1 MDQKEVQVFVESGKA
16 AFSNGNFPLAV
27 QAFRQAAEWYTNH
40 GLPLDAAEAKNNLS
54 VALLKN
60 GQADDALQAAL
71 GTDMVFAQAGDL
83 RRQGMA
89 LGNQAAA
96 LEALGKLDEAVE
108 LYERSA
114 QVFADAGEGDLQSLV
129 LKSVASIQL
138 RRGKLEETGIG
149 MLGSL
154 GAVKNPTWPQRLLKF
169 LLRILP
175 F

>member
-1 MDQKEVQVFVESGKA
+1 MDEKNVQALVESGKI
-16 AFSNGNFPLAV
+16 AFMNGDFLRAV

-40 GLPLDAAEAKNNLS
+40 GLPLEAAEAKNNLS

-60 GQADDALQAAL
+60 GKADEALQAAL
-71 GTDMVFAQAGDL
+71 GTDAVFAQASDL

-96 LEALGKLDEAVE
+96 LEALGRLDEAVE
-108 LYERSA
+108 RYERSA
-114 QVFADAGEGDLQSLV
+114 EVFADAGEGDLQSLM
-129 LKSVASIQL
+129 LKSIASIQL

-154 GAVKNPTWPQRLLKF
+154 EAVKKPTWIQRLLKF